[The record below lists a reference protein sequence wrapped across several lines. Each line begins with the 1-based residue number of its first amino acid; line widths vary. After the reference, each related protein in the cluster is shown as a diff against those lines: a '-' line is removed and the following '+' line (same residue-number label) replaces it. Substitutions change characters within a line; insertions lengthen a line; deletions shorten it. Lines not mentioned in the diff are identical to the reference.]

1 MSHRPATRV
10 LNAISR
16 TAWLITEDALRT
28 ILEVAA
34 RENPSV
40 EAVAAQLGRPLD
52 NTRTVTVRDG
62 VAVIPVTG
70 PIFHYAD
77 FFTEVSGATSI
88 ETLARDFTTALH
100 DPAVHSMLLE
110 IDSPG
115 GEAGGVSEFANMVYA
130 ARGQKPIMAYVS
142 DVGASA
148 AYWIASATDAIVI
161 DDTAVIGSI
170 GAVAVVPD
178 PSKSAGRT
186 IQIVSSQS
194 PRKRAD
200 PTTEGGRSQ
209 IQGMIDALA
218 DVFVAAV
225 ARNRGVT
232 EETVLADY
240 GQGGVFVGQAAVAA
254 GLADRL
260 GSFEGVIADLAT
272 RQRQQRPGA
281 QGVRA
286 GAKGFDMASWKDKL
300 KAAFAAMDE
309 YETES
314 EPSQVAHQGT
324 LVPADGQPR
333 TFELEGGAPDLTR
346 GTRIDESAQAEIER
360 LRGELLQRDAA
371 AFAEEHIQAGRA
383 FPAERAALV
392 AAYTQAA
399 TDDRERGGQAR
410 VDALRGLLGAR
421 PAHELTRE
429 RVPAQQAAGE
439 GGTTVLGNPAETT
452 AAGGKPMS
460 PERRKQLLAATPLG
474 QQALAERN

>member
-1 MSHRPATRV
+1 MVRRPATRV

-16 TAWLITEDALRT
+16 AAWLITEDALRT

-40 EAVAAQLGRPLD
+40 EAIAAQLGRPLD
-52 NTRTVTVRDG
+52 NTRIVTVRDG

-88 ETLARDFTTALH
+88 ETLARDFTTALR
-100 DPAVHSMLLE
+100 DPAVHSILLE

-115 GEAGGVSEFANMVYA
+115 GEAGGVSEFANMVYT
-130 ARGQKPIMAYVS
+130 ARGQKPMVAYVS

-148 AYWIASATDAIVI
+148 AYWIASAADEIVI
-161 DDTAVIGSI
+161 DDTAVVGSI

-178 PSKSAGRT
+178 PSKSTGRT

-194 PRKRAD
+194 PKKRAD

-209 IQGMIDALA
+209 IQAMIDALA

-232 EETVLADY
+232 EEAVLADY

-254 GLADRL
+254 GLVDRL
-260 GSFEGVIADLAT
+260 GSFEGVIADLAA
-272 RQRQQRPGA
+272 RQRQQQRA
-281 QGVRA
+281 GVRGMGMQA
-286 GAKGFDMASWKDKL
+286 EDRMWTGFWEGFWKGAKTMEANE
-300 KAAFAAMDE
+300 AAVPQAGDD
-309 YETES
+309 
-314 EPSQVAHQGT
+314 
-324 LVPADGQPR
+324 VPADGQIR
-333 TFELEGGAPDLTR
+333 TFELEGGVPDLTR
-346 GTRIDESAQAEIER
+346 GTRIDEAAQAEIER

-383 FPAERAALV
+383 FPAERAALIAV
-392 AAYTQAA
+392 YTQAA

-429 RVPAQQAAGE
+429 RVPAQQAAGD

-452 AAGGKPMS
+452 ASGTRPMS
-460 PERRKQLLAATPLG
+460 AERRKQLLAATPLG
-474 QQALAERN
+474 QQALKNGKEG